1 MKLNK
6 EIIGAI
12 AGEVTKIGQSHLAIA
27 EYLKELG
34 VDAPTIEEV
43 LPKAEEKTGK
53 ADKKAPAK
61 KEEDVAEDEEVSL
74 SEMSLKDLKALATEQ
89 GIEFHKSVKKNA
101 LIELI
106 ESAVEEDDAEEEEV
120 VEEEEVALEDMTV
133 DELKSFIEENLDGVE
148 VPKKKKTQKAAAYKQ
163 ALIELIE
170 ENLDTDEVEEEEEDE
185 AGEETS
191 DTVITYEDE
200 NEEDVTV
207 DLAELTA
214 KELKALAEDFEL
226 EFKKKATK
234 DELIAIILEAF
245 EDEDEDGEEESEDVD
260 GEEED
265 EDEQDIAEQLGLEDM
280 DVEELAEILE
290 EAGLSTK
297 GKKQAL
303 IARIVEAVENGDIEI
318 DDEEEGE

>member
-34 VDAPTIEEV
+34 VDAPAIDEV
-43 LPKAEEKTGK
+43 LPKADKKSGK

-61 KEEDVAEDEEVSL
+61 KEEEVTEEEEVSL
-74 SEMSLKDLKALATEQ
+74 SEMSLKDLKALATEE
-89 GIEFHKSVKKNA
+89 GIEFPKSVKKNA

-106 ESAVEEDDAEEEEV
+106 EAAVSEEDAEEEEETN
-120 VEEEEVALEDMTV
+120 EEEMDEVALEEMSV
-133 DELKSFIEENLDGVE
+133 DELKSFIEENLVDVD
-148 VPKKKKTQKAAAYKQ
+148 VPKKKKAQKAAAYKQ

-170 ENLDTDEVEEEEEDE
+170 ENLETDEVEAEEEEEE
-185 AGEETS
+185 ASAT
-191 DTVITYEDE
+191 TITYEDE

-207 DLAELTA
+207 DLSELTA

-234 DELIAIILEAF
+234 DDLIAIILEAF
-245 EDEDEDGEEESEDVD
+245 EEEDEDGEEESEDD
-260 GEEED
+260 AEGEE
-265 EDEQDIAEQLGLEDM
+265 EDEQDIAEQLELDDM

-318 DDEEEGE
+318 DEEEGE